1 MESIMNPDDITI
13 ANRYL
18 ADALTDA
25 ERNAYEE
32 RLVREPQTLREL
44 EATARLKVGL
54 EQLRDKGE
62 LEEALRANPLTRSPL
77 TFALAAAVA
86 SLVIGVSLWST
97 HGSGSHNALL
107 TSSIATMADESGKVL
122 PLGLTQSL
130 LRTRTTSYDATIIL
144 PTDRSAIQFRVLPEL
159 TRGAETFSATLA
171 RVKDDES
178 AEPLG
183 TLRKLHRDA
192 DGYIDIYADSAR
204 IAPGRYRVTVTDE
217 ANSANVDSFLIRAA
231 ARRTE

>member
-77 TFALAAAVA
+77 TVALAAAVA
-86 SLVIGVSLWST
+86 ALVIGVSLWST
-97 HGSGSHNALL
+97 HEFGSRSALL
-107 TSSIATMADESGKVL
+107 APSISAMTDESGNVL
-122 PLGLTQSL
+122 ALGLTQSL
-130 LRTRTTSYDATIIL
+130 LRKRSTNYDAVITL
-144 PTDRSAIQFRVLPEL
+144 PPGRSAIKLRVLPA
-159 TRGAETFSATLA
+159 TTTGAQTYVASVA
-171 RVKDDES
+171 RLRDNDS
-178 AEPLG
+178 AESVG
-183 TLRKLHRDA
+183 TLRDLHPDQ
-192 DGYIDIYADSAR
+192 DGFIDIYADSSLLS
-204 IAPGRYRVTVTDE
+204 PGRYRVTLSDASDTSNFDAFVINAVT
-217 ANSANVDSFLIRAA
+217 RPQQ
-231 ARRTE
+231 